1 MNMKIEINE
10 FQTIEDIS
18 KELKRLGY
26 SLDYVSRS
34 KPRVIITWFQGKTY
48 DYQSAVDSMMLAH
61 PEYTT
66 LDQLKK
72 MER

>member
-10 FQTIEDIS
+10 FQTIVAIS
-18 KELKRLGY
+18 KELDRLGY
-26 SLDYVSRS
+26 KLDLRY
-34 KPRVIITWFQGKTY
+34 KNPRVVITWGQSKTY
-48 DYQSAVDSMMLAH
+48 DYQCALDVAMFNH
-61 PEYTT
+61 KRYTT